1 MENHIKQK
9 EEGQRLEEEIKQ
21 RGAGLQSTNVEI
33 QIIQEY
39 KQLKSEL
46 NKHHLSCEDPSRL
59 LAVLRNIKRCGYDP
73 NKIAAEFSKIKS
85 LKQRDKILQENCK
98 MFDER
103 IARCQS
109 VLLLCEQI
117 IRLKI
122 GIGELLA
129 FHTAVSEKA
138 QMHNFHYLS
147 VALAAALDAAFES
160 DYIAFFVF
168 SKYVILIAKFPKP
181 IELRFSDGIIRDRS

>member
-1 MENHIKQK
+1 
-9 EEGQRLEEEIKQ
+9 
-21 RGAGLQSTNVEI
+21 
-33 QIIQEY
+33 
-39 KQLKSEL
+39 
-46 NKHHLSCEDPSRL
+46 
-59 LAVLRNIKRCGYDP
+59 
-73 NKIAAEFSKIKS
+73 
-85 LKQRDKILQENCK
+85 

-129 FHTAVSEKA
+129 LIGIGELLAFHTVVSEKA